1 MTASPCLRNLF
12 CLAALLGLCLF
23 AAQAFSAQPRPQ
35 AGESHPS
42 SGSQDNQN
50 SKSDSQASPA
60 AGSSSKDGQA
70 SPDSATTKLKIVVT
84 NANDK
89 PVANASVYVRFNSPG
104 GFMHHDKQIELDL
117 KTNQDGSAKIPDVP
131 TGKILL
137 QVVAKGWHTYG
148 KWYDLQSGEQTIA
161 IKLEAPPH
169 WY

>member
-1 MTASPCLRNLF
+1 MKAQPCLRNLWS
-12 CLAALLGLCLF
+12 LSALLGLCLF
-23 AAQAFSAQPRPQ
+23 AGAAFSAQPVGQ
-35 AGESHPS
+35 AGQSHESGS
-42 SGSQDNQN
+42 SQDNQN
-50 SKSDSQASPA
+50 PKTDSSAAP
-60 AGSSSKDGQA
+60 AGSSSKDGQS
-70 SPDSATTKLKIVVT
+70 SPDAATTKLKIVVT

-89 PVANASVYVRFNSPG
+89 PVANASVYIRFNSPG

-131 TGKILL
+131 TGKILV

>member
-1 MTASPCLRNLF
+1 M
-12 CLAALLGLCLF
+12 
-23 AAQAFSAQPRPQ
+23 Q
-35 AGESHPS
+35 AGQSHESD
-42 SGSQDNQN
+42 GSQDSQN
-50 SKSDSQASPA
+50 SKSDSSAVSASS
-60 AGSSSKDGQA
+60 SSSKDGQS

-89 PVANASVYVRFNSPG
+89 PVANASVYIRFNSPG